1 MTAPDSDPDRRA
13 WHRAHAAAAPD
24 EAVAAELECSAQ
36 RVQLRGGVAAAAA
49 YLERATELT
58 PDPVRRGSRA
68 LVAAHAKLQAGA
80 PEAANALLA
89 TAESEAVDDLQR
101 ARVDVLRGRIAF
113 ASRRRG
119 TMAASLLLQAA
130 KRLEELDPAL
140 ARETYLEA
148 LGAAIFAGR
157 LGTGI
162 GVREAAEAARAAPPA
177 VQAMRATDLLLDGLT
192 ARFTDG
198 YAAGVSGLRRA
209 LDALSREAAHCD
221 DAARWLWLVCPVA
234 PEPLA
239 SELWDDDTWQELA
252 TRAVQ
257 LARDTG
263 ALAVLPVALTY
274 RACVHVHAGE
284 FASAAALIDEADAI
298 AEATGNTPL
307 PYVSLML
314 MAWRGR
320 RGEAV
325 ASIERDIRDAAGRG
339 EGRAIGLAE
348 YAAAVLYNGLGE
360 YESAFA
366 AAQRACEDDD
376 LGFLGWALGEL
387 VEAGVRSGRDDIA
400 SEALRRLEERTRV
413 SATNWALGAG
423 ARSRALLEAGRAAE
437 ELYRQAIERLA
448 RSRMAVHLAR
458 AHLVYGEWLRREK
471 RRSDARA
478 QLRLAHDMFSQMGAE
493 AFAERAR
500 RELVATGETVRT
512 RIVETRDDLTAQET
526 QIARLARDGHT
537 NPEIAAQL
545 FLSPRTVE
553 YHLGKVF
560 PKLGIKSRRELRS
573 AFSDSAPTTA

>member
-1 MTAPDSDPDRRA
+1 MCKD
-13 WHRAHAAAAPD
+13 
-24 EAVAAELECSAQ
+24 
-36 RVQLRGGVAAAAA
+36 
-49 YLERATELT
+49 
-58 PDPVRRGSRA
+58 
-68 LVAAHAKLQAGA
+68 
-80 PEAANALLA
+80 
-89 TAESEAVDDLQR
+89 
-101 ARVDVLRGRIAF
+101 
-113 ASRRRG
+113 
-119 TMAASLLLQAA
+119 
-130 KRLEELDPAL
+130 
-140 ARETYLEA
+140 
-148 LGAAIFAGR
+148 
-157 LGTGI
+157 
-162 GVREAAEAARAAPPA
+162 
-177 VQAMRATDLLLDGLT
+177 
-192 ARFTDG
+192 
-198 YAAGVSGLRRA
+198 
-209 LDALSREAAHCD
+209 
-221 DAARWLWLVCPVA
+221 
-234 PEPLA
+234 
-239 SELWDDDTWQELA
+239 
-252 TRAVQ
+252 
-257 LARDTG
+257 
-263 ALAVLPVALTY
+263 
-274 RACVHVHAGE
+274 HAGE
-284 FASAAALIDEADAI
+284 FASAEALIDEADAI

-376 LGFLGWALGEL
+376 LGFLGWALVEL
-387 VEAGVRSGRDDIA
+387 IEAGVRSGRDDIA
-400 SEALRRLEERTRV
+400 SESLRRLEERTRV
-413 SATNWALGAG
+413 SATDWALGAG
-423 ARSRALLEAGRAAE
+423 ARSRRAPRGRAGGGGK
-437 ELYRQAIERLA
+437 LYRQAIERLA

-560 PKLGIKSRRELRS
+560 KKLGIKSRRELRS
-573 AFSDSAPTTA
+573 AFSYSAPITA